1 MSKNVAKIGE
11 YILGKKLGQGSVGKV
26 KEGIHEVTGQKV
38 AVKIINKQLVDQ
50 SRDRGLDKRI
60 HREINIM
67 KALDHANVI
76 KLYTVS
82 EDTQNWYIVME
93 LVTGGEL
100 FDYIVAHGYL
110 KENVAKRIFIQ
121 ILSGVA
127 YCHSMS
133 VIHRDLKPEN
143 ILLTTNRDVKIT
155 DFGLSNFFAK
165 NELLKTYCGSPTYTA
180 PELLEGRPYE
190 GTSADIWSMGVILY
204 AMLCGCPPY
213 ANSNVTLLSREIRNT
228 VPEIPEFLSKE
239 AGSLIL
245 DMLVVDPTK
254 RMTVEQ
260 IISHPWLLSVKGYIL
275 HHNAPKK
282 PDSPQ
287 TLSQTAQSG
296 NTSPNQKKTPR
307 TRSNSYTV
315 EGVTKSSPRGAVVSA
330 PPIKFEIPK
339 LNEKPTVS
347 TAPPTSS
354 VTPLTPAP
362 IVETKSAEVTPKSPD
377 STPKST
383 ASEGAKR
390 RSINDKTPLVDT
402 MRTSGSPISE
412 NPNRKSANGVHAT
425 PGTVID
431 KLRFSLGISS
441 AKVAVL
447 KELRQLRTQ
456 FDTKT
461 ITSKPIDQ
469 ILHILDTFLTSKG
482 VEYKHRDNLAIYI
495 CTSKHNSKNNTP
507 EKVKFQIEVI
517 KVYRLDACALYF
529 HRLRGNIW
537 AFKNIIDKLTEEI
550 APILTPPGSVN
561 TAAAAYARDDNDVI
575 DWWDFLNS
583 APEEPKAIPRKHSLP
598 ENSAVPNN
606 NNNNNNNEES
616 ALVDWREIL
625 HDSAH

>member
-1 MSKNVAKIGE
+1 MLKLP
-11 YILGKKLGQGSVGKV
+11 IL
-26 KEGIHEVTGQKV
+26 
-38 AVKIINKQLVDQ
+38 
-50 SRDRGLDKRI
+50 
-60 HREINIM
+60 
-67 KALDHANVI
+67 
-76 KLYTVS
+76 
-82 EDTQNWYIVME
+82 
-93 LVTGGEL
+93 
-100 FDYIVAHGYL
+100 DYL
-110 KENVAKRIFIQ
+110 IFF
-121 ILSGVA
+121 S
-127 YCHSMS
+127 
-133 VIHRDLKPEN
+133 
-143 ILLTTNRDVKIT
+143 
-155 DFGLSNFFAK
+155 K

-190 GTSADIWSMGVILY
+190 GPSADIWSMGVILY

-254 RMTVEQ
+254 RMSVDQ

-282 PDSPQ
+282 LDSPQ
-287 TLSQTAQSG
+287 SPSQTAQSG
-296 NTSPNQKKTPR
+296 NINVNQKKTPR

-315 EGVTKSSPRGAVVSA
+315 EGVTKSSPRGAVASS
-330 PPIKFEIPK
+330 PPMKFEIPK
-339 LNEKPTVS
+339 VNEKPTVS
-347 TAPPTSS
+347 TTAAPTSP
-354 VTPLTPAP
+354 VTPLTPAAATVVP
-362 IVETKSAEVTPKSPD
+362 ETKSAEVTPKSPD
-377 STPKST
+377 TTPKST
-383 ASEGAKR
+383 ASEGTKR
-390 RSINDKTPLVDT
+390 KSINDKTPLVDPL
-402 MRTSGSPISE
+402 RTSGSPSD
-412 NPNRKSANGVHAT
+412 NPNRKSANGIHST
-425 PGTVID
+425 QGTVID
-431 KLRFSLGISS
+431 KLRFSLGIGMSV

-461 ITSKPIDQ
+461 ITSKPIEQ
-469 ILHILDTFLTSKG
+469 ILQILDSFLTSKG

-495 CTSKHNSKNNTP
+495 CTSKYYPKSSKNPAPETKNITP

-517 KVYRLDACALYF
+517 KVSRLDACALYF

-537 AFKNIIDKLTEEI
+537 AFKNTIDKLTEEI

-583 APEEPKAIPRKHSLP
+583 APEEPKPIPRKHSFHG
-598 ENSAVPNN
+598 NTAATS
-606 NNNNNNNEES
+606 NNNEES
-616 ALVDWREIL
+616 TLVDWREIL

>member
-127 YCHSMS
+127 YCHTMN

-155 DFGLSNFFAK
+155 DFGLSNFFSK

-190 GTSADIWSMGVILY
+190 GPSADIWSMGVILY

-213 ANSNVTLLSREIRNT
+213 ANSNVTLLSREIKNT

-245 DMLVVDPTK
+245 DMLVVEPSK
-254 RMTVEQ
+254 RMSVEQ
-260 IISHPWLLSVKGYIL
+260 IISHPWLVSVKGYIL

-287 TLSQTAQSG
+287 T
-296 NTSPNQKKTPR
+296 
-307 TRSNSYTV
+307 
-315 EGVTKSSPRGAVVSA
+315 
-330 PPIKFEIPK
+330 
-339 LNEKPTVS
+339 
-347 TAPPTSS
+347 
-354 VTPLTPAP
+354 
-362 IVETKSAEVTPKSPD
+362 D
-377 STPKST
+377 
-383 ASEGAKR
+383 
-390 RSINDKTPLVDT
+390 
-402 MRTSGSPISE
+402 
-412 NPNRKSANGVHAT
+412 RKSV
-425 PGTVID
+425 V
-431 KLRFSLGISS
+431 
-441 AKVAVL
+441 
-447 KELRQLRTQ
+447 
-456 FDTKT
+456 
-461 ITSKPIDQ
+461 
-469 ILHILDTFLTSKG
+469 
-482 VEYKHRDNLAIYI
+482 
-495 CTSKHNSKNNTP
+495 
-507 EKVKFQIEVI
+507 
-517 KVYRLDACALYF
+517 
-529 HRLRGNIW
+529 
-537 AFKNIIDKLTEEI
+537 
-550 APILTPPGSVN
+550 
-561 TAAAAYARDDNDVI
+561 
-575 DWWDFLNS
+575 
-583 APEEPKAIPRKHSLP
+583 
-598 ENSAVPNN
+598 
-606 NNNNNNNEES
+606 
-616 ALVDWREIL
+616 
-625 HDSAH
+625 